1 MKISDIMSRD
11 VQVARPDDSIQ
22 SVAQRMKDIDVGSL
36 PVCDGD
42 RIQGIVTDRDI
53 AIRAVAEGRS
63 FASAISDIMTPE
75 VEYVFDDDDAEE
87 AADRMADAQI
97 RRLPV
102 VNRDKRL
109 VGIIALADLTGKLK
123 DKVAGQ
129 TLEDISEP
137 TRSI

>member
-1 MKISDIMSRD
+1 MKVSDIMSRD
-11 VQVARPDDSIQ
+11 VQVARPGDSIQ

-42 RIQGIVTDRDI
+42 RIQGMVTDRDI

-63 FASAISDIMTPE
+63 FESAVSDIMTPE
-75 VEYVFDDDDAEE
+75 VEYVFDDDDAGV
-87 AADRMADAQI
+87 AADRMADAQV

-102 VNRDKRL
+102 VDRDKRL
-109 VGIIALADLTGKLK
+109 VGIVALADLTGRVK
-123 DKVAGQ
+123 DKTAGQ

>member
-63 FASAISDIMTPE
+63 FTSAISDIMTPE
-75 VEYVFDDDDAEE
+75 VEYVFDDDDAAE